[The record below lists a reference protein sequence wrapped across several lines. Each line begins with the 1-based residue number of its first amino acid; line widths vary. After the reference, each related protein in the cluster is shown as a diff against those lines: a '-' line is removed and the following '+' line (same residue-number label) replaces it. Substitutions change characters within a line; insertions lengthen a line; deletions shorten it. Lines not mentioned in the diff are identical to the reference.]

1 MQFMSIKEFYNR
13 EIGRKVFFVA
23 IVFAFVVFL
32 LSAMIYLNKAE
43 KSIKKDYVTLNNLEQ
58 KINQSIK
65 LKKTIESITL
75 PEGKNSEIFL
85 AQFIDDLKLK
95 FPEVNVEVSKMKKE
109 DRQLTLDMTLKSE
122 TSWSRF
128 SELINFLEGTN
139 YPFIFLKSI
148 MLSKKDKA
156 IAIELKSEL
165 RLIYQE
171 NDKGI

>member
-1 MQFMSIKEFYNR
+1 
-13 EIGRKVFFVA
+13 
-23 IVFAFVVFL
+23 
-32 LSAMIYLNKAE
+32 
-43 KSIKKDYVTLNNLEQ
+43 
-58 KINQSIK
+58 
-65 LKKTIESITL
+65 
-75 PEGKNSEIFL
+75 
-85 AQFIDDLKLK
+85 
-95 FPEVNVEVSKMKKE
+95 MKKE

-165 RLIYQE
+165 RLIYRE